1 VKPDVPLY
9 TPSMRPSCDA
19 GVSFGCG
26 AAAAPGC
33 EVDSTVVGD
42 DSPVASVGAD
52 AAAAVDEDAADADVA
67 PVDAVDVSSS
77 PHAVAT
83 RHTAVTPPTIRNTL
97 FMTPHFV

>member
-1 VKPDVPLY
+1 VPWY

-33 EVDSTVVGD
+33 EVDSTVVGAD
-42 DSPVASVGAD
+42 PPVGSVGDD
-52 AAAAVDEDAADADVA
+52 AATAVDEDAADEAADAVVA

-77 PHAVAT
+77 PHAAAT
-83 RHTAVTPPTIRNTL
+83 RHAAVTPPTIRNTL